1 MRVRKELFRF
11 AFAGGLAVGVDL
23 GSYLLLLAF
32 TDGAAV
38 DACKGA
44 SFLLGTIVAYFIN
57 KLWTFGSQGYTG
69 AEVFRFAVVY
79 GCSFLLNV
87 VINGMTLDWLVA
99 GLPQEA
105 AYHNLIAFVVATG
118 FSSATNF
125 VGMKLW
131 VFRKPA

>member
-23 GSYLLLLAF
+23 GSYLLLLAL

-38 DACKGA
+38 DASKGA

-69 AEVFRFAVVY
+69 AEVLRFAVVY

-87 VINGMTLDWLVA
+87 LINSLMLDWLA
-99 GLPQEA
+99 QGMPQEA
-105 AYHNLIAFVVATG
+105 AYHKLIAFVVATG
-118 FSSATNF
+118 FSSTTNF